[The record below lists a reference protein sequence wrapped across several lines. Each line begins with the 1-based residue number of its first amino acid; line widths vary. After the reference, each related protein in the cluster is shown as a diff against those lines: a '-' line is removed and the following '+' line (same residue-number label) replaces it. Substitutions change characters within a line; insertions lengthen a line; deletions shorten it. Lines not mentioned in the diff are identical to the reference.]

1 MTHYGLTSV
10 ETRFNLINLEPLH
23 FWVYYMVQVL
33 KPQSELLDLKKRF
46 KKLQC

>member
-10 ETRFNLINLEPLH
+10 ETRSNLKNLEPLH
-23 FWVYYMVQVL
+23 FSVYYMVQVL
-33 KPQSELLDLKKRF
+33 KPRSELRDLKKRF